1 MRGKRRRS
9 EETKRRSEDPI
20 DRKHLINNMNTPA
33 PTTRSTGQQAVGL
46 IAWLLFC
53 FAAAA
58 TGFFVS
64 IDGWF
69 DSLNKPSWN
78 PPSWLFGPVWTTL
91 YAMMAVAA
99 WLVWR
104 RGGWKVHPR
113 ALGMFCLQWFFNA
126 LWTPLFFGAHRPG
139 LAFLDIA
146 LLWCALAVTAVLFW
160 RSNKVAGALLLPY
173 LAWVTFAA
181 ALNLTIWR
189 LNP

>member
-1 MRGKRRRS
+1 
-9 EETKRRSEDPI
+9 
-20 DRKHLINNMNTPA
+20 MNTPTP
-33 PTTRSTGQQAVGL
+33 PTPSSGQQTVGL
-46 IAWLLFC
+46 IAWLVFC

-64 IDGWF
+64 IDAWF
-69 DSLNKPSWN
+69 ESLNKPSWN

-104 RGGWKVHPR
+104 RGGWKTHAR
-113 ALGMFCLQWFFNA
+113 ALGMFCLQWLFNA
-126 LWTPLFFGAHRPG
+126 LWTPLFFGAHRPD

-160 RSNKVAGALLLPY
+160 RANKVAGALLLPY

-189 LNP
+189 MNA